1 MKKFTPQD
9 LTPDDIKKIEEVLSS
24 CLETSDSEEKSIT
37 HIFSGISLIGFGLV
51 GAIVSSNPLF
61 DRFENLISES
71 ENLTKNRKDI
81 MIVEEYLSLRGFVR
95 KDGSLDY
102 VRFYNSAYISEGA
115 WSKFYSGTKHQKS
128 TSKDTLFK
136 IIIALRMSLDDAML
150 FMQYAG
156 SGFFTGSKRDMV
168 IYAFIKNNYLDRD
181 NTFDAVYAI
190 YELIEYY
197 SKKEVSKPKPQ
208 PPLKQLYIL

>member
-1 MKKFTPQD
+1 MKRFAPKSPTPQD
-9 LTPDDIKKIEEVLSS
+9 IEKMEEVLSS
-24 CLETSDSEEKSIT
+24 CKETSVLKDEPVSHT
-37 HIFSGISLIGFGLV
+37 FTGTSLIGLGLV
-51 GAIVSSNPLF
+51 GIINSFDSLSNWF
-61 DRFENLISES
+61 DNIISEG

-81 MIVEEYLSLRGFVR
+81 MIVEEYLSLRGFIR
-95 KDGSLDY
+95 KDGSKDY
-102 VRFYNSAYISEGA
+102 VRFYNSAYISEAA

-156 SGFFTGSKRDMV
+156 SGFFSGSKRDMV
-168 IYAFIKNNYLDRD
+168 IYAFIKNNYLNRND
-181 NTFDAVYAI
+181 TFDTVYTI

-197 SKKEVSKPKPQ
+197 SKKEISKQKE
-208 PPLKQLYIL
+208 PLKQLYIF

>member
-1 MKKFTPQD
+1 MKKFVPQYPTPN
-9 LTPDDIKKIEEVLSS
+9 DIEKMDAVLSS
-24 CLETSDSEEKSIT
+24 YQEISVLNNEPISHTFIGT
-37 HIFSGISLIGFGLV
+37 SLIDSGLFGMMASFV
-51 GAIVSSNPLF
+51 PMSSRF
-61 DRFENLISES
+61 DKLISEGES
-71 ENLTKNRKDI
+71 LTKNRKDV
-81 MIVEEYLSLRGFVR
+81 MIVEEYLTFRGFVR
-95 KDGSLDY
+95 KDGSKDY

-156 SGFFTGSKRDMV
+156 SGFFSGSKRDMV

-181 NTFDAVYAI
+181 NTFDAVYTI

-197 SKKEVSKPKPQ
+197 SNKEISRQKE
-208 PPLKQLYIL
+208 PLKQLYIF

>member
-1 MKKFTPQD
+1 MKRFIPKET
-9 LTPDDIKKIEEVLSS
+9 TPDDIKKIEEVLSS
-24 CLETSDSEEKSIT
+24 CLESPDSEEESIT

-51 GAIVSSNPLF
+51 GAIVSSDPLF
-61 DRFENLISES
+61 DRFENLISEG

-95 KDGSLDY
+95 KDGSKDY

-115 WSKFYSGTKHQKS
+115 WSKFYSGAKHQKS

-156 SGFFTGSKRDMV
+156 SGFFAGSKRDMV

-197 SKKEVSKPKPQ
+197 SKKEISKPKPQ
-208 PPLKQLYIL
+208 PPLKQLYTF